1 MENRCLKEYFSKTY
15 LLDLEI
21 GGDRITHFRIVGTLP
36 TSDHDVGL
44 FHIECS
50 ISRRSVYET
59 IHSSTRNLV
68 IHLTVSIHWIK
79 NEYSA
84 MLTIPMQQGF
94 LCFSRTSPF
103 LQSREKSG
111 GWLLHIS

>member
-79 NEYSA
+79 KNTA
-84 MLTIPMQQGF
+84 P
-94 LCFSRTSPF
+94 C
-103 LQSREKSG
+103 
-111 GWLLHIS
+111 